1 MRVMAGGTVDLIATD
16 PPFNKGRDFHA
27 SPESLTKGAKFQD
40 RWRWE
45 DLHQEWI
52 DRLEDDQPRLM
63 EAIQSA
69 RHAHSAG
76 MGAFMCFQAV
86 RLLEMHR
93 LLKPDGSLFLH
104 CDPTA
109 SHYIKACLDAI
120 FGQANFRNEII
131 WRRTAAP
138 NTSYKAL
145 GKVHDVI
152 FWYSKGEEYFYE
164 QAYLPKDDSYLS
176 NYSHV
181 EEKTGRRYQLTSLL
195 SPAPRPNLRYE
206 FLGVV
211 RDWRWTKQRMEQA
224 YREGR
229 IVQARP
235 GNVPRYKRYL
245 DEQPGPRVVSVW
257 DDIKRLEAASSENIG
272 FPTQKPLALY
282 ERIIQM
288 ASEPG
293 DIVLDPFAGCAT
305 TCVAAERLGR
315 KWVGIDI
322 WGKVAEVVKERVA
335 KEQIPLLYKDITF
348 TNKLPRPRKASK
360 PSASGPPAPD
370 RYAEPR
376 TMSRQEMKEFLI
388 AKHGLQCQ
396 GCDRTFDIPDYL
408 QLDHI
413 TPRSEGGLNHIS
425 NRTLLCG
432 PCNVR
437 KSNVLTLT
445 GLRRLNKKQG
455 LMAKPSAR

>member
-1 MRVMAGGTVDLIATD
+1 MRVMAGETVDLIATD

-164 QAYLPKDDSYLS
+164 QQGS
-176 NYSHV
+176 
-181 EEKTGRRYQLTSLL
+181 
-195 SPAPRPNLRYE
+195 
-206 FLGVV
+206 
-211 RDWRWTKQRMEQA
+211 
-224 YREGR
+224 
-229 IVQARP
+229 
-235 GNVPRYKRYL
+235 
-245 DEQPGPRVVSVW
+245 RVVSLW
-257 DDIKRLEAASSENIG
+257 DDIKRLESTSKENTG

-322 WGKVAEVVKERVA
+322 GDKVAKVVKERMER
-335 KEQIPLLYKDITF
+335 EQIPLLYKNITF
-348 TNKLPRPRKASK
+348 TNKMPRLRQVKK
-360 PSASGPPAPD
+360 PTSD
-370 RYAEPR
+370 RCAEPR